1 MVRLSVNLQ
10 LESKM
15 VVIKGKEKKLNKRLK
30 TAQPPISA
38 EAKRKLKHPQDTQPI
53 ATVAV

>member
-1 MVRLSVNLQ
+1 MAHLSVNLQ
-10 LESKM
+10 HEQKM
-15 VVIKGKEKKLNKRLK
+15 VVIKGKEKKLKKRLK

-38 EAKRKLKHPQDTQPI
+38 EAKRKLKRPQDTQPI

>member
-1 MVRLSVNLQ
+1 
-10 LESKM
+10 M

-30 TAQPPISA
+30 TAKPPMSA
-38 EAKRKLKHPQDTQPI
+38 EAKRKLKRPQDTQPI